1 MNKQQFRI
9 LYREFLF
16 RMVDLE
22 ILAPQGEMSKLLGQF
37 AALLIFVSLWLSS
50 VAGMMSAGRTNSVAG
65 LLISWV
71 AGHFLIATTMLAVG
85 LFAVMSW
92 DSTFPNR
99 RDVLVLSPLPI
110 RARTLLSAKVA
121 AVATALGITVL
132 SLNIFTGI
140 IAPVASASA
149 IGVVPLARSFAAY
162 WIATFAAGAF
172 IFSGVLTVQGLAQLL
187 PRQQFLR
194 VSSFLQMAFL
204 VLLLTVYFLQPPFS
218 DAADLLRNQRMLYW
232 IPSYWYLGLF
242 QQLAGPTLPG
252 AGLLAGRALIGLAIV
267 VSGAVVS
274 YLVCYW
280 RTLRRIAEQPDIL
293 PTRGGLRWLPR
304 FGNSFHTAVAQFSI
318 RTLLRSRQHRVILS
332 FYLGIALG
340 LAILLSSGTALQQLS
355 LENGA
360 WYRVNMRL
368 AKASD
373 IVLCFAVLGIR
384 VVFSMPLEIRA
395 NWIFRVTSHPGAD
408 ACVAGSRRSLYT
420 LALLPVWIAAAAL
433 FFWLWP
439 REMAAEHLALLSVL
453 GICIAELGLYGFHK
467 IPFTCSYLPGKL
479 HFNMAIAYL
488 FLFLIT
494 VTLWAELEMRA
505 LSEPA
510 LYAAVLVGLMAAAAI
525 ARWRT
530 TAQARSKEAVVRFD
544 EAAEPAIHALDLHR
558 DGVTP
563 LQ

>member
-1 MNKQQFRI
+1 M
-9 LYREFLF
+9 
-16 RMVDLE
+16 
-22 ILAPQGEMSKLLGQF
+22 
-37 AALLIFVSLWLSS
+37 
-50 VAGMMSAGRTNSVAG
+50 AG

-132 SLNIFTGI
+132 SLNVFTGI

-172 IFSGVLTVQGLAQLL
+172 IFCGVLTVQGLAQLL

-194 VSSFLQMAFL
+194 VSSFLQMAFF

-218 DAADLLRNQRMLYW
+218 DAADLLRNQRDALLDSVLLVSSGCSSSW
-232 IPSYWYLGLF
+232 PDPHCPA
-242 QQLAGPTLPG
+242 LACWH
-252 AGLLAGRALIGLAIV
+252 GRALIGLAIV
-267 VSGAVVS
+267 VSGAAAS

-304 FGNSFHTAVAQFSI
+304 FGNSFQTAVAQFSI

-340 LAILLSSGTALQQLS
+340 LAILLSSGTALQHLS

-373 IVLCFAVLGIR
+373 IILCFAVLGIR

-395 NWIFRVTSHPGAD
+395 NWIFRVTSHHRRRRVCGGQPAVALRADLASSLDRCRRSVFLALAPGNRRRTPGAPGRARNLHRRTWPLWLPQD
-408 ACVAGSRRSLYT
+408 SVHLLVFARQVAFQYGDRLPLAIPDDRDLVGGAGNACALRARALCRRARGADGCGSHSPLANHGSGEIRRSGS
-420 LALLPVWIAAAAL
+420 A
-433 FFWLWP
+433 F
-439 REMAAEHLALLSVL
+439 
-453 GICIAELGLYGFHK
+453 
-467 IPFTCSYLPGKL
+467 
-479 HFNMAIAYL
+479 
-488 FLFLIT
+488 
-494 VTLWAELEMRA
+494 
-505 LSEPA
+505 
-510 LYAAVLVGLMAAAAI
+510 
-525 ARWRT
+525 
-530 TAQARSKEAVVRFD
+530 
-544 EAAEPAIHALDLHR
+544 
-558 DGVTP
+558 
-563 LQ
+563 